1 MSVKKLNQELL
12 NSWVDGLIEK
22 HKVFGIQAKGERFA
36 FGPLACAKDL
46 RLDYDIAILPP
57 KKYFQPQKE
66 NLMTFETKGKF
77 ESITDD
83 TPFVLLGVHPYDM
96 NAINQMEMVFTSD
109 NYDVHYMARRN
120 HATIV
125 ACDVQQVAENS
136 FAGCVGTATIDE
148 GFDVLLTKIGEEY
161 IADARTE
168 KGETLI
174 KSISNVQDV
183 SDSDIESR
191 KEVWNRNIEQM
202 KKHELKPALE
212 DIPSL
217 LEESYDSEIWEDKSK
232 LCFSCGSCVTTC
244 PTCYCFD
251 VSDDVNWDLTSGTRK
266 REWDGCM
273 LLKFA
278 EVAGGHNFRKDKAD
292 RYRHRY
298 YRKGKYVADKVGRLA
313 CVGCGRCISACVSN
327 IANPVEVFNTLLED
341 KQ

>member
-77 ESITDD
+77 ESIIDD

-96 NAINQMEMVFTSD
+96 NALNQMETVFTSD
-109 NYDVHYMARRN
+109 NYDVHYMTRRN

-174 KSISNVQDV
+174 KSISNAQDV

-191 KEVWNRNIEQM
+191 EEVWDRNIKLM

-217 LEESYDSEIWEDKSK
+217 LEESYDSEIWEEKSK
-232 LCFSCGSCVTTC
+232 LCFHAARVLLPVLHATVLMSVT
-244 PTCYCFD
+244 
-251 VSDDVNWDLTSGTRK
+251 
-266 REWDGCM
+266 M
-273 LLKFA
+273 
-278 EVAGGHNFRKDKAD
+278 
-292 RYRHRY
+292 
-298 YRKGKYVADKVGRLA
+298 
-313 CVGCGRCISACVSN
+313 
-327 IANPVEVFNTLLED
+327 
-341 KQ
+341 